1 MRVEQIENIRKL
13 SNVFCQGVDF
23 EYKYACCTR
32 LATLSTL
39 GSTGLCTAAFVK
51 LTRTGLR
58 IDLSLQLYGYKT
70 HLKSIAIVGSSVQ

>member
-1 MRVEQIENIRKL
+1 MEQIENIRKL

-39 GSTGLCTAAFVK
+39 ESTGLCTAAFVK
-51 LTRTGLR
+51 LTYGLTF
-58 IDLSLQLYGYKT
+58 LYSYMVTKR
-70 HLKSIAIVGSSVQ
+70 S